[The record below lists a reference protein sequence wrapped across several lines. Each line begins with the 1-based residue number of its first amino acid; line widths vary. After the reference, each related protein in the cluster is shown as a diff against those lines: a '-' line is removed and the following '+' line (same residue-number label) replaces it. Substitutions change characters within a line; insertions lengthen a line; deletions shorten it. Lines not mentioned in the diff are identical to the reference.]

1 MSYSFEKA
9 RRGFVAAA
17 VLAIAL
23 PATAQEAAEPAVPV
37 APVERSGVEEIVIT
51 ATKREANLQDVPI
64 AVSAFTGDDLLSKG
78 VTTVDEIEEVSPTI
92 QINTSN
98 GASGNSTV
106 RIRGVGT
113 TGNNPGLEAAVG
125 TFIDG
130 VYRSRSGQA
139 FSDLLDI
146 ERVEVLRGPQGTLF
160 GKNTS
165 AGAISVVT
173 KKPVLS
179 ERDGSI
185 TAELGNYNHK
195 RLAGSYSAPIIEGIL
210 GFRVGASW
218 SDRDGYVQ
226 DANGPGSW
234 VERDRYMIRG
244 QLLWTPIET
253 MEFRLIGDFGE
264 RNESC
269 CPAGMLVQGP
279 TANRFNGYGI
289 QELAATLGL
298 GRDLND
304 ITLTSTPAA
313 GDYPFRL
320 NRRGKAQLGRREVGL
335 NLEPVEDVRDWG
347 IQLDANWDLDVVEL
361 TSITSYRKF
370 GSRAQQDVDFTS
382 ADILNLPDFEDE
394 YENFSEE
401 LRLAA
406 TFGDF
411 DLIFGIYGYM
421 EDIQVAERLE
431 FASQAGLF
439 VITNAIGSVPAA
451 ALLPQGAGYSAN
463 WDQDSRGYAFF
474 TNGAYHVTEKITAT
488 VGARYSRERKK
499 AIGILNDGPIL
510 TRNGAPTAAAAALV
524 GGPVPVG
531 VNESWC
537 GTLTGAGLGAF
548 RTALRGFCDNA
559 SWVNEATEKE
569 WTWTTSLS
577 YAVTDDINTYVSVS
591 RGYKAGGFNLDQES
605 SDITTASATG
615 FVTGYVESTRFEP
628 EFSTAYEIGVKGTYL
643 DGMVRVNLAGFWT
656 DFDDFQLNTFNGLG
670 FTISNVDSVRARGFE
685 LESFLAP
692 AEGLL
697 VNFGVAYSDARY
709 GNINLCFPIQ
719 YPDGAVNN
727 CGAVADVGAANSEF
741 ATGGV
746 FQDFIADHRRITN
759 APAWTGNLGIL
770 YDTALPSTEWRGFA
784 STNVRYTGRK
794 NTGSNLH
801 PFKMEPH
808 HYFVNLQ
815 LGVRSPDQHWEAS
828 VWSNNLTNEYENNI
842 IFDGVTQAGTQGT
855 FYNPPRMYGVTLK
868 YNFN

>member
-9 RRGFVAAA
+9 RRGIAAAA

-23 PATAQEAAEPAVPV
+23 PAMAQEAAAPADPAA
-37 APVERSGVEEIVIT
+37 APAPAERSGVEEIVIT
-51 ATKREANLQDVPI
+51 ATKREANLQEVPI

-98 GASGNSTV
+98 GAAANSTI

-165 AGAISVVT
+165 AGAISVIT

-185 TAELGNYNHK
+185 TAELGNFNHK

-253 MEFRLIGDFGE
+253 LEMRLIGDFSE
-264 RNESC
+264 RDESC
-269 CPAGMLVQGP
+269 CPAGMLIEGP
-279 TANRFNGYGI
+279 TSNRFNGYGI
-289 QELAATLGL
+289 HELATSLGL
-298 GRDLND
+298 GNDLND
-304 ITLTSTPAA
+304 IPLTSTPAA
-313 GDYPFRL
+313 GAYPFV
-320 NRRGKAQLGRREVGL
+320 RRSDAQLGRREVGL
-335 NLEPVEDVRDWG
+335 NLEPIEDVRDWG
-347 IQLDANWDLDVVEL
+347 VQFDANWDLDVVEL
-361 TSITSYRKF
+361 TSITAYRKF

-382 ADILNLPDFEDE
+382 ADILNLPFFEDE

-401 LRLAA
+401 FRLSA

-439 VITNAIGSVPAA
+439 IIRNAVPVPGIE
-451 ALLPQGAGYSAN
+451 ALLPTGTGYSAN
-463 WDQDSRGYAFF
+463 WDQESRGYAFF
-474 TNGAYHVTEKITAT
+474 TNGAYHITEAITAT
-488 VGARYSRERKK
+488 VGARYSHETKD
-499 AIGILNDGPIL
+499 ATGILNSGPIL
-510 TRNGAPTAAAAALV
+510 TENGSPNATALGLI
-524 GGPVPVG
+524 GGAVPAG

-559 SWVNEATEKE
+559 SWRNEATEKE
-569 WTWTTSLS
+569 WTWTVSLA
-577 YAVTDDINTYVSVS
+577 YALTDDINTYASVS

-605 SDITTASATG
+605 SDIVTDTPTG
-615 FVTGYVESTRFEP
+615 FVTSYVESTRFEP
-628 EFSTAYEIGVKGTYL
+628 EFATAYEIGVKGTYL
-643 DGMVRVNLAGFWT
+643 DGMARVNIAGFWT
-656 DFDDFQLNTFNGLG
+656 DFEDFQLNTFNGLG
-670 FTISNVDSVRARGFE
+670 FTIANVGKVRARGFE

-692 AEGLL
+692 AENLT

-709 GNINLCFPIQ
+709 GKGTGLGFPITL
-719 YPDGAVNN
+719 PDG
-727 CGAVADVGAANSEF
+727 S
-741 ATGGV
+741 T
-746 FQDFIADHRRITN
+746 DFVSAEGNRLTN
-759 APAWTGNLGIL
+759 APAWTGNLGLL
-770 YDTALPSTEWRGFA
+770 YETALPSTEWTGFA

-801 PFKMEPH
+801 PYKMEPH
-808 HYFVNLQ
+808 HYFVNMQ

-855 FYNPPRMYGVTLK
+855 FYNPPRTYGVTLK